1 MKINELTLENTEIG
15 EMALPSDWDEEQ
27 LGHDKSFAKRVQYAK
42 LRAKQIGTGSSRV
55 AFIIPDNDRDT
66 ILKVAKNK
74 KGMAQNAAE
83 VDILTDSFIAKMDI
97 VIPLIDYD
105 KKNPNPTWIQTEKAE
120 KIKSNKQ
127 LAKLLGCRDPYDLV
141 MAVRS
146 QLGQQYNFESSYSDI
161 IESLKKDNK
170 TREEIQR
177 FKKYVDQV
185 SDLVANTTID
195 PIDFGWSV
203 NWGLYQGRLVIIDL
217 GFTEEVK
224 SLHYNRRL

>member
-1 MKINELTLENTEIG
+1 MKISELIFENIEID
-15 EMALPSDWDEEQ
+15 EMALPSDWDEDQ

-55 AFIIPDNDRDT
+55 AFIIPDNGRDT

-74 KGMAQNAAE
+74 KGMAQNKAE
-83 VDILTDSFIAKMDI
+83 VDILSDNFIGKMDI

-105 KKNPNPTWIQTEKAE
+105 KKNPSPTWMQTEKAE

-141 MAVRS
+141 MAVNS
-146 QLGQQYNFESSYSDI
+146 QLGRQNRFEPSYSEI
-161 IESLKKDNK
+161 IQLLEKDKK
-170 TREEIQR
+170 TEEEIER
-177 FKKYVDQV
+177 FKEYVDQV
-185 SDLVANTTID
+185 CALVASSTII
-195 PIDFGWSV
+195 PADFRRAA
-203 NWGLYQGRLVIIDL
+203 NWGLYQGRLVVIDL

-224 SLHYNRRL
+224 PLYYNW